1 MKEEV
6 TYRQKKL
13 KKMKDT
19 NLINNI
25 KNDFSFLKDKIEK
38 GLIHSVLLY
47 GSYSRNEQ
55 TARSDIDICIVAPKL
70 KTPEQFSKLLG
81 EIWQNINANKYDV
94 RIFEELPLYIKM
106 DIINAHKIIYSKNL
120 QELYYLFYHFRKI
133 WNDQSVNWIEA
144 K

>member
-1 MKEEV
+1 MND
-6 TYRQKKL
+6 YKL
-13 KKMKDT
+13 ID
-19 NLINNI
+19 NI

-38 GLIHSVLLY
+38 GMIHSILLY

-106 DIINAHKIIYSKNL
+106 DVIQSHKIIFSRDVP
-120 QELYYLFYHFRKI
+120 ELCYHFYHFRKI
-133 WNDQSVNWIEA
+133 WNDQSVNWIDA
-144 K
+144 